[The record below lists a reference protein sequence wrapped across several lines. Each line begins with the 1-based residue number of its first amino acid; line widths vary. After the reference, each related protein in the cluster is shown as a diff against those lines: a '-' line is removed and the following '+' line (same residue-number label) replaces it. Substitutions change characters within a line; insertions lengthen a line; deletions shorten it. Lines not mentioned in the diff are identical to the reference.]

1 MRSRSAAPSRSSYW
15 PLFKDHRSSSKAPS
29 PIASARYDQKAGAG
43 NPANPPSAEPD
54 RSMLWLEHRRLCQN
68 IARIPLDITQR
79 PSMHVLATRHVDWA
93 LTMPLLQLSITD
105 SGPLRGRSQTM
116 PRQTKAERST
126 ATRQP
131 ISTDLTIDFSSLRN
145 MNVND
150 LRSMWKERVDIEPP
164 NNRSA
169 HLLRRLLAWQLQVG
183 INGGLNRLTA
193 RRLSEIAVA
202 LERDGRYELKTQR
215 HLSPGVVLTRE
226 WKGVIHSVTVSAGG
240 FQYLGKRYGSL
251 SDVARTITGTRWS
264 GPRFFHLEQKKTIR
278 QSEVTR

>member
-1 MRSRSAAPSRSSYW
+1 
-15 PLFKDHRSSSKAPS
+15 
-29 PIASARYDQKAGAG
+29 
-43 NPANPPSAEPD
+43 
-54 RSMLWLEHRRLCQN
+54 
-68 IARIPLDITQR
+68 
-79 PSMHVLATRHVDWA
+79 
-93 LTMPLLQLSITD
+93 
-105 SGPLRGRSQTM
+105 M
-116 PRQTKAERST
+116 PRQAKAEHST

-183 INGGLNRLTA
+183 INGGFNRLTA

-226 WKGVIHSVTVSAGG
+226 WKGVVHSVTVLAGG

-278 QSEVTR
+278 QSEVKR